1 MGIERV
7 LLVAIVFA
15 FFAAGMVV
23 LTTCSRI
30 VFAMSHDARFPA
42 HRLMRRVDPR
52 THRPVPAT
60 SRIVVVG
67 ADLTL
72 VLPGA
77 ALLTDHGVHFL
88 PALIYGSTVVLYLAV
103 RGRLV
108 RNEGAFDLGRL
119 ELPVAI
125 GALPHPRSV
134 PAVVGQRVHLRD
146 TAPVP
151 PG

>member
-1 MGIERV
+1 MGMERV

-23 LTTCSRI
+23 LTSSRI

-42 HRLMRRVDPR
+42 HRLMGKVDSR

-60 SRIVVVG
+60 SPILVVG
-67 ADLTL
+67 AVLTL
-72 VLPGA
+72 MLPGA
-77 ALLTDHGVHFL
+77 APLTDHGVHFL
-88 PALIYGSTVVLYLAV
+88 PTLIYVSTVVLYLAV

-108 RNEGAFDLGRL
+108 RMKGAFDLGRF